1 MKKWLMLML
10 VATILLFFL
19 WQFDVESLYLSMKE
33 VPLWLLGALV
43 VVQVITQL
51 LINFQ
56 WYHIVRFFKAPI
68 SFSHMLYINCQSNVA
83 DAITPGV
90 KIGGEVTRG
99 VQIARMSSA
108 SAKEAASMVALQ
120 KLFSLSVFFFINL
133 FAVGYVIRDLPIGN
147 VALLQV
153 VVHLILIAFLLI
165 ALCLFLFPH
174 QLTTSLEKR
183 QKPSSKGGRKFY
195 HFLLVVLEQIITVRK
210 RPTAWLLL
218 VGLSIL
224 VWGGYPIKLYLL
236 AIQFVPEVNFIHLSA
251 VVFSS
256 YLVAM
261 LPIFPGGLGGF
272 EATMS
277 ALLVSVGFHLSDAL
291 IITVVFRFISFWL
304 VALMAFCFISFYQL
318 TGRVNGYDTKEAS

>member
-1 MKKWLMLML
+1 MKRWLLLTL
-10 VATILLFFL
+10 VTVVFLFFL
-19 WQFDVESLYLSMKE
+19 WQFDVESLYLSIKE
-33 VPLWLLGALV
+33 VPLWLLATLV

-56 WYHIVRFFKAPI
+56 WYHIMHFFNTPI
-68 SFSHMLYINCQSNVA
+68 SFSRMLYINCQSNVF

-108 SAKEAASMVALQ
+108 SAKEAASMVTLQ

-133 FAVGYVIRDLPIGN
+133 FVIGSVTRDLPIGN

-153 VVHLILIAFLLI
+153 VVHFILIVFLLI

-174 QLTTSLEKR
+174 QLKITLEKKE
-183 QKPSSKGGRKFY
+183 QPSSRTGGKFY
-195 HFLLVVLEQIITVRK
+195 HFLLVVLEQIMTVKK

-251 VVFSS
+251 IVFSS

-277 ALLVSVGFHLSDAL
+277 ALFVSVGFHLSDAL

-304 VALMAFCFISFYQL
+304 VALMAFGFISFYQL
-318 TGRVNGYDTKEAS
+318 TRRVNDYEAS